1 MSFLE
6 RLTELSKTLLTADA
20 GIKHLTERLN
30 ETRLSVSR
38 LEVSLQDIRERLTRL
53 ETMREADRAQ
63 LAAEIAK
70 FQAEA
75 TRVELRLSRL
85 LSAPADSNEQT
96 ERS

>member
-1 MSFLE
+1 M
-6 RLTELSKTLLTADA
+6 
-20 GIKHLTERLN
+20 
-30 ETRLSVSR
+30 
-38 LEVSLQDIRERLTRL
+38 

-75 TRVELRLSRL
+75 TRGELRLSRL
-85 LSAPADSNEQT
+85 LSAPADPNEQT